1 MSTQKVPRRVAR
13 LVGKSPA
20 FDVAAPTWNI
30 LSTSCHIALPA
41 TLVGGQ
47 CFRWRS
53 VCNGRSWLGVVQ
65 NHVIELRHMPVEGGS
80 KGHSP
85 SLMFRFWHC
94 GSDHTL
100 PMANEEAQ
108 RTFLSVYLSLDK
120 DIEEA
125 WRGWTTSNPHRALP
139 LVQRLFG
146 STAENVRSS
155 NDESSP
161 SSSSNNRTVS
171 KKSSR
176 TKQKVEQPTLVI
188 SKVRSIPRILRQD
201 LHETIFSFICSQNNH
216 LKRITSMI
224 EWLCSS
230 YGEPLAVLDEVM
242 NEKSGEVELTRVVS
256 PPSSGNAPSQKNNS
270 GKGGKRSSSQAT
282 EGPAPIARHTLCSF
296 PSATA
301 IASNVTEES
310 LRAAGFGYRS
320 RYIVASAQHIVNFTE
335 QPAADGSSGA
345 PKTPVQRK
353 RLRDTEDESV
363 VALVPHVLPLE
374 PFYAALHRSAQNQ
387 ENQRELLLQ
396 LHGVGRKVAD
406 CVLLFAL
413 GGRNLVPIDTHMAQ
427 IAMDSILTSKSS
439 MTALE
444 KSSTRARDDGTA
456 QKHFSILKSML
467 ETKPKRVDNN
477 KKKEKGQTAERG
489 DEEVE
494 KTPQIAAL
502 LPKHHDALQ
511 WAYCELLGPDA
522 GWAHTVMFV
531 DKSGA
536 LKGR

>member
-1 MSTQKVPRRVAR
+1 MSTQKVPRRVAQ

-20 FDVAAPTWNI
+20 FDVAPPTWNI
-30 LSTSCHIALPA
+30 LSTSCNIALPA

-53 VCNGRSWLGVVQ
+53 VCNGRSWLGVVR
-65 NHVIELRHMPVEGGS
+65 NHVIELRHMQVERS
-80 KGHSP
+80 KGPSGSP
-85 SLMFRFWHC
+85 PPLMFRFWHC

-100 PMANEEAQ
+100 PMADEEAQ
-108 RTFLSVYLSLDK
+108 RTFLSAYLALDK

-146 STAENVRSS
+146 STEENVRSS

-161 SSSSNNRTVS
+161 SSSSNNSTVP
-171 KKSSR
+171 KKSPR
-176 TKQKVEQPTLVI
+176 TKQKVTQPTLVI

-242 NEKSGEVELTRVVS
+242 NEKSGEVELTRVVTPS
-256 PPSSGNAPSQKNNS
+256 SSGNGPSEKSNS
-270 GKGGKRSSSQAT
+270 GKGGKRSSPSSSSQST
-282 EGPAPIARHTLCSF
+282 EGPAPIVRHPLCSF
-296 PSATA
+296 PSAKA

-320 RYIVASAQHIVNFTE
+320 RYIAASAQHIVNFTVE
-335 QPAADGSSGA
+335 QPAAAAAAGPGA

-353 RLRDTEDESV
+353 RLRDTDESV
-363 VALVPHVLPLE
+363 VVAPVLPLE

-387 ENQRELLLQ
+387 DKQHFDDRVAVLLL
-396 LHGVGRKVAD
+396 R
-406 CVLLFAL
+406 
-413 GGRNLVPIDTHMAQ
+413 
-427 IAMDSILTSKSS
+427 
-439 MTALE
+439 
-444 KSSTRARDDGTA
+444 
-456 QKHFSILKSML
+456 
-467 ETKPKRVDNN
+467 
-477 KKKEKGQTAERG
+477 
-489 DEEVE
+489 
-494 KTPQIAAL
+494 
-502 LPKHHDALQ
+502 
-511 WAYCELLGPDA
+511 
-522 GWAHTVMFV
+522 
-531 DKSGA
+531 
-536 LKGR
+536 